1 MLNPRLSSLPEYP
14 FERLRDLLDG
24 IEPPAGAAPIVM
36 SVGEPRH
43 PPPAMIAEA
52 FAAHAELWGRYP
64 PGDGTPEFR
73 AAVAR
78 WLTRR

>member
-1 MLNPRLSSLPEYP
+1 MLNPRLESLPEYP
-14 FERLRDLLDG
+14 FERLRGLLDG
-24 IEPPAGAAPIVM
+24 VRPPADTEPIVM

-43 PPPAMIAEA
+43 PPPAMIARV
-52 FAAHAELWGRYP
+52 FADSTDLWGRYP

-78 WLTRR
+78 WSGR